1 LRFARTLNGRNS
13 WGEGSQGRRL
23 HPRPSAFHKP
33 KRLRASGSRFG
44 SKSTRSRVR
53 CRRSEFPASREFSCA
68 AVDAPF
74 QKVPQCHDV
83 AGFTTRRLR
92 ARAGAEQGISNVR
105 NRSLSG
111 AFGAEQGKNRWAK
124 TGRGAGRGRV
134 VRRGQ
139 DSLPQPGGVALARA
153 RRERAAPLVQ
163 RASALVHRFLKA
175 SRWRPWPLPCEMLDL
190 NRQDMIRVLETL
202 H

>member
-1 LRFARTLNGRNS
+1 MRFARTLNGRNS

-139 DSLPQPGGVALARA
+139 DSLPQPGRVALVRGPMSARRAARA
-153 RRERAAPLVQ
+153 KIILLSSIDTLKLHAGGPGPSRAKCWTSIGRR
-163 RASALVHRFLKA
+163 
-175 SRWRPWPLPCEMLDL
+175 
-190 NRQDMIRVLETL
+190 
-202 H
+202 